1 MSSTA
6 TRAATAQNPPG
17 LAAFMAAIRAQESG
31 GHYTDA
37 GGGGYQILDWSGWAK
52 AAGYGQY
59 ANQSASTV
67 PPAIQDAVA
76 KWQML
81 NYYYGPAKKNW
92 YNVAK
97 AWNGGPGCIGRP
109 CANPVLGPGDTGVDN
124 YAREV
129 MSRMAGEPGGGAQN
143 PNAGAGSASSS
154 SATTAAAYVPGQT
167 DCYFRWSG
175 FSVGPV
181 GTGSI
186 CFDDLIFLGAVV
198 LGSVTML
205 AGTALVLAA
214 IGIRPPA
221 VSKAVSVMRSAAP
234 PKPVEKKA
242 ASDDKS
248 GSDSDNDE

>member
-17 LAAFMAAIRAQESG
+17 LAAFMAAVRAQESG

-37 GGGGYQILDWSGWAK
+37 GGGGYQILDWSGWAR

-81 NYYYGPAKKNW
+81 NYYYGPAKKSW

-109 CANPVLGPGDTGVDN
+109 CANPVLGPGDTGVDV
-124 YAREV
+124 YAQEV

-143 PNAGAGSASSS
+143 PNAGAGSGGSTT
-154 SATTAAAYVPGQT
+154 ATTAAYVPGET
-167 DCYFRWSG
+167 GCYFQWSG
-175 FSVGPV
+175 FGVGPV
-181 GTGSI
+181 STGAI
-186 CFDDLIFLGAVV
+186 CFDDVVFLGAVV
-198 LGSVTML
+198 LGAVTML

-214 IGIRPPA
+214 IGLKQPA
-221 VSKAVSVMRSAAP
+221 INQSVQTLRKIGPARMIP
-234 PKPVEKKA
+234 E
-242 ASDDKS
+242 
-248 GSDSDNDE
+248 